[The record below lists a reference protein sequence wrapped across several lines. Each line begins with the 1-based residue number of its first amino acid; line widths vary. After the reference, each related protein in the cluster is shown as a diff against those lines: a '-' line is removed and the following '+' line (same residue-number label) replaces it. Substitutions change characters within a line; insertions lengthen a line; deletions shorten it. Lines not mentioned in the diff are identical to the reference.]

1 MPGQKSRYIHEMSFN
16 EVQAYLKKG
25 DVALVPVGAT
35 EQHGHHAPQML
46 DTCWAMAA
54 SEDAAER
61 ANALIAPPVHTGWSF
76 SHMDFPGTVGLRAE
90 TLTNVC
96 IDICESLIYAGFKRI
111 VLVNGNR
118 TANLPP
124 MDIAA
129 IRLREETGALI
140 PVADCGL
147 IAADELKALC
157 EGGTGALGHAGES
170 ETSMIL
176 HYAPQFVDMKKAVD
190 GRKSNI
196 KKQKGAGANRPRL
209 YHGHLNVD
217 PDLRGNGYNMPLIAH
232 ELKSASVKTKGVR
245 GAATLATAEKGRK
258 MVEAIGRNIA
268 ALIEDL
274 RAKPVKI
281 KRKRIPV

>member
-1 MPGQKSRYIHEMSFN
+1 MPGQKSRWIHEMSFN
-16 EVQAYLKKG
+16 EVESYLRKD

-46 DTCWAMAA
+46 DTCWAMA
-54 SEDAAER
+54 SCEVAAELG
-61 ANALIAPPVHTGWSF
+61 NALIAPPVHTGWSF
-76 SHMDFPGTVGLRAE
+76 SHMDFPGSIGLRAE

-118 TANLPP
+118 TANNPP

-147 IAADELKALC
+147 IAADEIKALC

-176 HYAPQFVDMKKAVD
+176 HVAPQFVDMKKAVD
-190 GRKSNI
+190 GTGANI
-196 KKQKGAGANRPRL
+196 KKAKKGGNRP
-209 YHGHLNVD
+209 HLHPGNMNVD
-217 PDLRGNGYNMPLIAH
+217 PELRGNSYQMPVIAH
-232 ELKSASVKTKGVR
+232 ELKALSAKTKGVR
-245 GAATLATAEKGRK
+245 GAATLATPEKGKK

-274 RAKPVKI
+274 RARPVKI
-281 KRKRIPV
+281 KRKRLPV